1 MPKRSVVVLLLAL
14 LPRLAGADA
23 VLEKVPMASAAP
35 GEDEALYSCKTKVG
49 QVAVTFKP
57 DTDLKDLMT
66 WVMGFTC
73 KNFLIDPRILA
84 TGKKITIMSPN
95 KMSAS
100 EAYHLFLAA
109 LQTVGLTVVPKGN
122 ALKVVDSERAKHDTV
137 PILRSPPD
145 GSDQV
150 VRYVLRPTYAQA
162 ETLKSAFTAIKSE
175 AGDVTSIGSMVLI
188 TDYASHVR
196 DMLQLAKLVDVPG
209 GTEGIYTIPV
219 KHADATKMSQM
230 LTQIFGT
237 TTTAPMPPP
246 PAGAAAKPSDAVT
259 EHPSK
264 ILVDERTNTI
274 IVAATEPAYLRAKAL
289 VDRIDIAN
297 DIEGGGTIHVYQ
309 LTTAVAEDIAKTL
322 QQALDGNSRTT
333 TQKPPGAPGGPT
345 APGGPPAP
353 AGPPQ
358 PAPPPNTGTAADAL
372 GAAVTGT
379 VRVVADNKSNK
390 LIIASS
396 GRDFIA
402 IRDVIRELDVPRR
415 QVFIEMV
422 VLEVQLKDGLHLG
435 TSSHGTL
442 PFPGGGIGI
451 AGVQAPDLRSTSIS
465 SLASASGLVGGLLGP
480 LKDTALGQSFP
491 SYGVLFQAMQDHS
504 LTNVIDT
511 TSQIALDN
519 EDSKYSVG
527 ENVPY
532 SRGVLP
538 VSPTGVTS
546 QTVTNIDRKPLELQL
561 TIKPHISA
569 GDMVMLEVTHKSE
582 DLTGRDAVLNEP
594 IWATRNIETKTVVHD
609 QQTVVLGGLI
619 QHHEINTAT
628 KVPLLGDIP
637 LLGHLFKYSTKT
649 KTKTNLV
656 ILLTPYII
664 RDQLDMQLIRERKT
678 REYEEFAQ
686 SFTELNAAKFE
697 PHMDYRKKRGL
708 VEEINQ
714 SLLTVQSDIEAR
726 KQFHEPITVQP
737 GPVEVPKQ

>member
-1 MPKRSVVVLLLAL
+1 MPKRSVILVLAL
-14 LPRLAGADA
+14 LPRIAGADSP
-23 VLEKVPMASAAP
+23 LEKLPVAAAVAP

-84 TGKKITIMSPN
+84 SGKKVTIMSPN
-95 KMSAS
+95 KMSAG

-109 LQTVGLTVVPKGN
+109 LSTVGLTVVPKGN
-122 ALKVVDSERAKHDTV
+122 ALKIIDSERAKHDTV
-137 PILRSPPD
+137 PILRAPPD
-145 GSDQV
+145 SSDQV
-150 VRYVLRPTYAQA
+150 VRYVVRPVYAQPD
-162 ETLKSAFTAIKSE
+162 TLKAAFMAIKSD

-188 TDYASHVR
+188 TDFASHVH
-196 DMLQLAKLVDVPG
+196 DMMQLAKLVDVPG

-219 KHADATKMSQM
+219 KHGDATKMSQM
-230 LTQIFGT
+230 LTQIFGA
-237 TTTAPMPPP
+237 APAGPVPAQ
-246 PAGAAAKPSDAVT
+246 PAGATAKPGDAAT

-264 ILVDERTNTI
+264 ILVDERTNTLV
-274 IVAATEPAYLRAKAL
+274 VAATEHAYLRAKAL
-289 VDRIDIAN
+289 VDRIDIQN

-309 LTTAVAEDIAKTL
+309 LSTAVAEDVAKTL
-322 QQALDGNSRTT
+322 QQALEGGSRNP
-333 TQKPPGAPGGPT
+333 TQKPPPGGAV
-345 APGGPPAP
+345 APGGPP
-353 AGPPQ
+353 Q
-358 PAPPPNTGTAADAL
+358 PTPPPSTGTAADAL
-372 GAAVTGT
+372 TGAVTGT

-390 LIIASS
+390 LIVTSS
-396 GRDFIA
+396 GRDYIA
-402 IRDVIRELDVPRR
+402 IRDVIRELDMPRR

-422 VLEVQLKDGLHLG
+422 VLEVQLNDVMKLG

-451 AGVQAPDLRSTSIS
+451 AGVQAPDLKSTSIS
-465 SLASASGLVGGLLGP
+465 TLASATGLVGGLLGP
-480 LKDTALGQSFP
+480 LKNTALGQSFP
-491 SYGVLFQAMQDHS
+491 SYGVLFTAMQDHS

-532 SRGVLP
+532 SRGVMP

-569 GDMVMLEVTHKSE
+569 GDMVMLEITHKSE
-582 DLTGRDAVLNEP
+582 DFTGRDPVLNEP

-619 QHHEINTAT
+619 QHHENTTAT

-637 LLGHLFKYSTKT
+637 LLGHLFKYTTKT

-664 RDQLDMQLIRERKT
+664 RDQFDMQLIRERKT

-686 SFTELNAAKFE
+686 SNAVLNAAKFE
-697 PHMDYRKKRGL
+697 PAMDYRKKRGV

-714 SLLTVQSDIEAR
+714 SVLSVEADIEAR
-726 KQFHEPITVQP
+726 KAFHEPVTVQP
-737 GPVEVPKQ
+737 GALEVPKQ